1 MKYVEEKGLD
11 RIEASRESE
20 EEYKKKIWELAN
32 ASLLPGTDSV
42 SSRVS
47 CFCNVYEC

>member
-1 MKYVEEKGLD
+1 MQYVDGKGLAK
-11 RIEASRESE
+11 IEATKESE

-42 SSRVS
+42 SSNFS
-47 CFCNVYEC
+47 LT